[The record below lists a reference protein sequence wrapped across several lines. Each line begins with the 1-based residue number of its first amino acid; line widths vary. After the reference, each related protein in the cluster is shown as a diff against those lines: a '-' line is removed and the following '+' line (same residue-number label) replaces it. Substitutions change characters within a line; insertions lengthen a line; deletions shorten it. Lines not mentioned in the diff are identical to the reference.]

1 MSKESET
8 LLSVVLTDC
17 PPGPEERENFQDSS
31 DAGITI
37 PRRISRSSAMVAS
50 MPNEESARDPAHD
63 QCVRGWGINRA
74 GKTVTYVK

>member
-37 PRRISRSSAMVAS
+37 PRRISRSSAMVARLAFTQTQS
-50 MPNEESARDPAHD
+50 KLLF
-63 QCVRGWGINRA
+63 GG
-74 GKTVTYVK
+74 T